1 MFRALLAAALV
12 ALSTPA
18 FAEKIRFAV
27 TDIEG
32 LEVLQQEFGPFEK
45 ALEKSTGPRRRAI
58 PGRLPHRRS

>member
-1 MFRALLAAALV
+1 MFRSLLAAALV

-45 ALEKSTGPRRRAI
+45 ALESQPA
-58 PGRLPHRRS
+58 